1 MKTKKPRSGKAVKPT
16 ARAIRRVTRSK
27 PKTLR
32 RKPIPAELEDGK
44 SKTTKRLKLPARPR
58 ARTAAKVKS
67 VRRRVVR
74 RPKPEASPIP
84 LAPESKTL
92 RPKPSPAKPEGGES
106 VTPRKPKLPA
116 RLRTR
121 TAAKVKRVRRRVIRK
136 PRIEAAPLPIA
147 GEQPASLVVTAPD
160 QQPEAVP
167 SEQVEVA
174 PSLEAEQ
181 PREETAQAKAGF
193 RIPDI
198 LLEGDEPA
206 PPSATGPGQKYA
218 LSPTAP
224 AGQPERE
231 QARLPEAYGTGKL
244 LLAAR
249 DPHWLY
255 AHWDLTPQQ
264 QRHYNALSAD
274 RHLVVRVLAGA
285 AWARPVSEVH
295 VHPESRHWFIHV
307 ERAETQYVAELGYYR
322 PEREWI
328 TVSTSAPTVTPSD
341 TVSAD
346 QTVRFVTIPAHVRLT
361 QLAALAKQAVPANLP
376 PADAVRERA
385 LAELVAQQLVLQDQ
399 AGSAVVP
406 ELVHGLSEKEIP
418 LTALA
423 LPAPPAGEAENVSSP
438 MAGAEQRPGGFWFSI
453 NAELFLYGAT
463 EPGASVTLGGRPIAL
478 RPDGTFSCRCS
489 LPDGDHTVTVSA
501 MSAEGDL
508 RQATLTFSRRT
519 DHQGKVGAAPQ
530 DPALQPPGSE
540 IST

>member
-1 MKTKKPRSGKAVKPT
+1 
-16 ARAIRRVTRSK
+16 
-27 PKTLR
+27 
-32 RKPIPAELEDGK
+32 
-44 SKTTKRLKLPARPR
+44 
-58 ARTAAKVKS
+58 
-67 VRRRVVR
+67 VV
-74 RPKPEASPIP
+74 A
-84 LAPESKTL
+84 
-92 RPKPSPAKPEGGES
+92 
-106 VTPRKPKLPA
+106 
-116 RLRTR
+116 
-121 TAAKVKRVRRRVIRK
+121 
-136 PRIEAAPLPIA
+136 
-147 GEQPASLVVTAPD
+147 APD

-167 SEQVEVA
+167 SEQTEVA

-181 PREETAQAKAGF
+181 PREETAQAKVGF

-406 ELVHGLSEKEIP
+406 ELVRGLGEKEIP
-418 LTALA
+418 LMAPA